1 MGKSSGDAATRA
13 QSETLAACDISAIKS
28 EIMSNQKLAE
38 EFHKSITKNE
48 KNEKYVHLLIFGML
62 MYRFAINK

>member
-38 EFHKSITKNE
+38 EFHKSITKKRE
-48 KNEKYVHLLIFGML
+48 KRKVCSSFNIWDVDVQIC
-62 MYRFAINK
+62 NQ